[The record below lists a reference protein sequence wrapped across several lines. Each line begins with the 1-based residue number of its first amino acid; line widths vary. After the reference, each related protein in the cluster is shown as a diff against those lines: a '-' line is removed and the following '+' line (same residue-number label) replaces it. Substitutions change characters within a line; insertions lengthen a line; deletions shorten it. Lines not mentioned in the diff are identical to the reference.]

1 MSQADL
7 VGTPVHEL
15 FAADSQAG
23 FGVVLSRSDG
33 HPAEVVAR
41 RRNGST
47 FDAEILA
54 LCPDDDDDA
63 PIVMAIRDIS
73 ERKRAS
79 EAFVRAQRMESV
91 GRLAAG
97 IAHDTNN
104 QLSVV
109 GATVEL
115 LLRDPDQS
123 EDGRTRLRIVRSAAD
138 HIAALVQRVLVAS
151 RRRASDPVVVELG
164 GFVVGLE
171 PMWRSVLGDQ
181 IELKL
186 DWHDGSGCVLIDPI
200 EFEQVLLNLVLNARD
215 AMHGSGVLRID
226 VGAVTSGIHG
236 TKELPMGEYV
246 AIAVTDS
253 GEGIAPDHLDRVF
266 EAFFTTKGEES
277 GTGLGLYTC
286 RDIVERAGGALTVE
300 SRPGATTFRVLL
312 PCVDANPES
321 QDVQAGPSRG
331 TVIIVDDSELVRSAL
346 AALLRS
352 KGYDVWETA
361 SAAEAIVQLDSND
374 GEVDCVLTDL
384 NMPGMS
390 GDELVKIVQDRWP
403 GITPVLMSGY
413 AAQPEHGSTG
423 YLTLDKPFS
432 IDDLSRLLQRDA
444 ED

>member
-164 GFVVGLE
+164 GFVAGLE

-215 AMHGSGVLRID
+215 AMHGSGMLRID

-236 TKELPMGEYV
+236 TKELPMGSTWPSLSPTAARESPLTTSIECSKPSSQRRARSRAPASGSTRATTSSNGPV
-246 AIAVTDS
+246 AHS
-253 GEGIAPDHLDRVF
+253 LSRV
-266 EAFFTTKGEES
+266 A
-277 GTGLGLYTC
+277 
-286 RDIVERAGGALTVE
+286 
-300 SRPGATTFRVLL
+300 GATTFRVLL

-331 TVIIVDDSELVRSAL
+331 TVIIVDNSELVRSAL

-432 IDDLSRLLQRDA
+432 IDDL
-444 ED
+444 